1 MSIIREYRILRAIYL
16 PIKLIVFASLLV
28 APIIGCWGTVRNFDK
43 LSTSKYEGF
52 IHDGNTTKKEIIDR
66 LGPAHSIYENGKILI
81 YNVYLKDGRMT
92 LEGNYKCHALVLL
105 FDENNV
111 LKRHRLIRYGCK
123 DPEKEL

>member
-1 MSIIREYRILRAIYL
+1 MLGYIKL
-16 PIKLIVFASLLV
+16 PIKYIVFVSLLV
-28 APIIGCWGTVRNFDK
+28 APIIGCWGTVETFDP

-52 IHDGNTTKKEIIDR
+52 IHDGNTTKKEVIDR

-105 FDENNV
+105 FDEDNV
-111 LKRHRLIRYGCK
+111 LKCHRLIRYGCK
-123 DPEKEL
+123 DSEKEL